1 MDQYIWAPLRSLDS
15 FSGGVTAES
24 VQVLLKMEETVNR
37 EIVLLGAYRRL
48 LSAPRPLG
56 KAPLTRS
63 AQYKQFVWYL
73 CLAIVQNLEP
83 WKSTETEA
91 QFVPLDAG
99 LWGDTRVALCYLLL
113 CLINSTADPDV
124 RSVWD
129 AWTDLQVTFFDVI
142 KASKNGASLSL
153 FKSATTEIL
162 RHYSILM
169 EEIGVATLDGVLVVA
184 ELLPASFVSGLQD
197 PRLPDEIP
205 TSLDFL
211 QGEPVT
217 SLCPR
222 KSLPDFYFC
231 QKGVS
236 LPIIE
241 WELTDS
247 EESEELSPAPLPTPP
262 DISVETSDR
271 FCNRVIRQRIRVW
284 HERDAALRPLLRQMH
299 KHWVRDVVTPV
310 EDMRRTDA
318 FEWGSLPFRA
328 SAGWRDRLVPCP
340 MGYVTRDPTWKPSH
354 VPVDLPNFPSSQVQ
368 RLNSAEIPLGLDGIV
383 RPYGKHR
390 ATPFNRKRPPDLKAK
405 SGQLSYMNAL
415 FTNVPGAPPGWYGS
429 LANLGRSVDAFYVF
443 DQREIS
449 VSSLMRPDPDP
460 HLTHTL
466 TLTRQM
472 WSFSQIAIFVER
484 YVSCPKN
491 FRRISQAVPGK
502 TSRQCVDFYYVMK
515 HLLSLDHLTKAF
527 YQRPHDLQDALVHPL
542 LDKLAELTTSEPD
555 WHDTVV
561 EMVLM
566 FVANTQLSILSEGP
580 GAKPLVRLY
589 EALGKP
595 TQVVPPTRR
604 HQTAKL
610 LVVLTALL
618 PVLSIMRDPDRSR
631 LRNGVWSVPEL
642 AELLRHQG
650 TPSAFSLA
658 DWRTFESGKH
668 QARASRRKTK
678 SRLNALS
685 LVPNLDTG
693 YFLPD
698 LIGTLQL
705 PSKTCLVNGREV
717 GTGIFC
723 GMRPPLQVFYD
734 FCRKVGGGDPATT
747 SPAPKLPSGFS
758 AVVDSGLLNA
768 KNHTR

>member
-1 MDQYIWAPLRSLDS
+1 
-15 FSGGVTAES
+15 
-24 VQVLLKMEETVNR
+24 
-37 EIVLLGAYRRL
+37 
-48 LSAPRPLG
+48 
-56 KAPLTRS
+56 
-63 AQYKQFVWYL
+63 
-73 CLAIVQNLEP
+73 
-83 WKSTETEA
+83 
-91 QFVPLDAG
+91 
-99 LWGDTRVALCYLLL
+99 
-113 CLINSTADPDV
+113 
-124 RSVWD
+124 
-129 AWTDLQVTFFDVI
+129 
-142 KASKNGASLSL
+142 
-153 FKSATTEIL
+153 
-162 RHYSILM
+162 
-169 EEIGVATLDGVLVVA
+169 
-184 ELLPASFVSGLQD
+184 
-197 PRLPDEIP
+197 
-205 TSLDFL
+205 
-211 QGEPVT
+211 
-217 SLCPR
+217 
-222 KSLPDFYFC
+222 
-231 QKGVS
+231 
-236 LPIIE
+236 
-241 WELTDS
+241 
-247 EESEELSPAPLPTPP
+247 
-262 DISVETSDR
+262 
-271 FCNRVIRQRIRVW
+271 
-284 HERDAALRPLLRQMH
+284 
-299 KHWVRDVVTPV
+299 
-310 EDMRRTDA
+310 
-318 FEWGSLPFRA
+318 
-328 SAGWRDRLVPCP
+328 
-340 MGYVTRDPTWKPSH
+340 
-354 VPVDLPNFPSSQVQ
+354 
-368 RLNSAEIPLGLDGIV
+368 
-383 RPYGKHR
+383 
-390 ATPFNRKRPPDLKAK
+390 
-405 SGQLSYMNAL
+405 
-415 FTNVPGAPPGWYGS
+415 
-429 LANLGRSVDAFYVF
+429 
-443 DQREIS
+443 
-449 VSSLMRPDPDP
+449 
-460 HLTHTL
+460 
-466 TLTRQM
+466 
-472 WSFSQIAIFVER
+472 
-484 YVSCPKN
+484 
-491 FRRISQAVPGK
+491 
-502 TSRQCVDFYYVMK
+502 MK